1 MNLSDGSA
9 MLISIAVKRCDEL
22 SLAPCSE
29 DPDNFFIIRFFV
41 FDSMVKNISFS
52 FCLSLI

>member
-9 MLISIAVKRCDEL
+9 MLISVAVKRCDEL